1 MHRVAPSEHRL
12 YELVLLPPVQ
22 HVLLT
27 PPGVLTRGNSPL
39 ELTKTGGAGESRSIS
54 APRNGFVWGLVAPDC
69 PRYSYFP
76 SAVHRREVSANHS
89 LSGFA
94 AEVAYDLRRC
104 DSAET
109 VNYF

>member
-1 MHRVAPSEHRL
+1 L
-12 YELVLLPPVQ
+12 DD
-22 HVLLT
+22 
-27 PPGVLTRGNSPL
+27 
-39 ELTKTGGAGESRSIS
+39 GAGESRSIS

-69 PRYSYFP
+69 PRYFYFP
-76 SAVHRREVSANHS
+76 SAVLRREVSANHS

-104 DSAET
+104 YSAET